1 VPWCA
6 NGVAI
11 APDDQDFSRAAKW
24 SLTIPASSWEGVE
37 DQRNT
42 TATCTPLFSRYT
54 PADNFYDGRPWHGCL
69 VRFRGTIMKNGLEL
83 ETLPRRTNEPV
94 FREKPYSSNG
104 SGEKQ
109 ILSLDSLS
117 LAPLYRA
124 DIDF

>member
-1 VPWCA
+1 
-6 NGVAI
+6 
-11 APDDQDFSRAAKW
+11 
-24 SLTIPASSWEGVE
+24 
-37 DQRNT
+37 
-42 TATCTPLFSRYT
+42 
-54 PADNFYDGRPWHGCL
+54 
-69 VRFRGTIMKNGLEL
+69 MKNGLEL

-109 ILSLDSLS
+109 IFSLDSLS

>member
-1 VPWCA
+1 MESDYPGFLLGRRRGSA
-6 NGVAI
+6 KYNGDVH
-11 APDDQDFSRAAKW
+11 
-24 SLTIPASSWEGVE
+24 ASI
-37 DQRNT
+37 Q
-42 TATCTPLFSRYT
+42 RYT

-109 ILSLDSLS
+109 IFSLDSLS